1 MCGNDIDSIAAPLM
15 GGQDYAENIHYSVF
29 NSKYLS
35 RLLIEVGFRS
45 VRKWDPQKVD
55 YHNFEDWASRPYTS
69 VTS

>member
-1 MCGNDIDSIAAPLM
+1 M

-45 VRKWDPQKVD
+45 VRRWDPQKVD
-55 YHNFEDWASRPYTS
+55 HHDFEDWASCTIVVNGGNYPVS
-69 VTS
+69 LNIEAGK